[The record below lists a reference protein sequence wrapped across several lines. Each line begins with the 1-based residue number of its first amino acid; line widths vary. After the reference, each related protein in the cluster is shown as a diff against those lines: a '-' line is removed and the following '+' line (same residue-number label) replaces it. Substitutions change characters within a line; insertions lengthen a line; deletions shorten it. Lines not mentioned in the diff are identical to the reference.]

1 MPVRPTFR
9 RHRRLHAAAMLS
21 MAVLATAACTQPAS
35 PKSPGDTSTSATP
48 SSAPGDAAGADMIT
62 DAGVAGVVDG
72 KLDTIVA
79 DEMAATGVP
88 GVAVAIIHRDK
99 VVAAKGYG
107 VRKVGDTAAVDPN
120 TVFQLASLS
129 KPLSATALSRL
140 VERHTFAWD
149 DPVQPMNP
157 DLQFNDPYVTD
168 HVTFAD
174 LYSHRSGLPGDT
186 GNDLEEIGYNRDQI
200 LARLRYVTLNPFR
213 STYSYSNFGMTAAG
227 DAAAKADHTTFE
239 DLMDR
244 ELFQP
249 AGMTTASARHADFTA
264 RPDRADLH
272 VKVNGAWSPAFTRM
286 PDAQAPAGGISAS
299 VTDVARWVRLQLHS
313 GTIDGTTVLAPDS
326 LTAMHTPH
334 IVRNPPSSP
343 TSLGSFYGLGLGID
357 VDQFGFLR
365 WSHSGAFSVGA
376 ATTAVMLPQ
385 QDFGIVVLTN
395 AAPIGAAEAIAD
407 TVIDDVVRG
416 APTQDWHT
424 VWAGR
429 FGALFAENPDLATPP
444 PAPAA
449 ALPAAAY
456 TGIYTNPY
464 WGDVAIQA
472 DPQGT
477 LTMVRGPSHATN
489 PLTHWDGNAFAYVPS
504 PEVPNFRSS
513 LAFTVAG
520 DRATALDLG
529 GPPGAGVLQRVS

>member
-1 MPVRPTFR
+1 MPVRPAFR
-9 RHRRLHAAAMLS
+9 RHRRLRAAALLG

-48 SSAPGDAAGADMIT
+48 SSAPSGAASPNTIT
-62 DAGVAGVVDG
+62 DASVAAVVDG
-72 KLDTIVA
+72 KLDKIVA

-99 VVAAKGYG
+99 VVAAMGYG
-107 VRKVGDTAAVDPN
+107 VRKVGDPAAVDPN

-129 KPLSATALSRL
+129 KPVSATALSRL

-149 DPVQPMNP
+149 DPVHQVNP
-157 DLQFNDPYVTD
+157 DLQFDDPYVTD

-174 LYSHRSGLPGDT
+174 LYSHRSGLPGD
-186 GNDLEEIGYNRDQI
+186 
-200 LARLRYVTLNPFR
+200 
-213 STYSYSNFGMTAAG
+213 
-227 DAAAKADHTTFE
+227 
-239 DLMDR
+239 
-244 ELFQP
+244 
-249 AGMTTASARHADFTA
+249 ASARHADFIA

-313 GTIDGTTVLAPDS
+313 GSIDGTTVLAPDS

-334 IVRNPPSSP
+334 IVRNPPASP

-385 QDFGIVVLTN
+385 HDFGVVVLTN

-416 APTQDWHT
+416 TRTQDWHA

-429 FGALFAENPDLATPP
+429 FAALFAENPDLATPP
-444 PAPAA
+444 PAPAP
-449 ALPAAAY
+449 ALQPAAY
-456 TGIYTNPY
+456 VGTYTNPY

-472 DPQGT
+472 DPQGA
-477 LTMVRGPSHATN
+477 LTMVRGPSRATN

-504 PEVPNFRSS
+504 PEVPNFRTR
-513 LAFTVAG
+513 LTFTVAG